1 MRSGCPAISAI
12 CAAVVNL
19 VGTLGPMPTTSPV
32 IEVNPSATRARVR
45 RLRRYVT
52 ENLLVDGDFICPHHA
67 ACLASRRPGDAFREG
82 TMSHVGRRYDLR
94 RNGRPLRIVVV
105 GQESGR
111 PQDPALQQ
119 RVDLE
124 ARYQQ
129 VHHRAGLQRHYYTD
143 KDAPGRNTHM
153 RGTTS
158 ALRLLVGAG
167 LGSGFDDEF
176 IKPVNGKA
184 FHLFDGFALVNRLL
198 CSAGP
203 PGTSQGRPTRT
214 MFRNCGQHFVAT
226 LSILKPTLLI
236 VQGAAVAKGVTQ
248 VIPMTAVHGEHLHEA
263 RLGED
268 RMVVCSFSH
277 PSAHG
282 SQRWGDRLD
291 APYLTEVVAPTLRKA
306 LKVL

>member
-1 MRSGCPAISAI
+1 
-12 CAAVVNL
+12 
-19 VGTLGPMPTTSPV
+19 MPVEQPV
-32 IEVNPSATRARVR
+32 IEVASSATRARLR

-52 ENLLVDGDFICPHHA
+52 ENLLIDGEFICPHHA
-67 ACLASRRPGDAFREG
+67 ACFASRHPDDDFREG

-111 PQDPALQQ
+111 PQNPSLQKL
-119 RVDLE
+119 VDLDT
-124 ARYQQ
+124 RYRQ
-129 VHHRAGLQRHYYTD
+129 VHDRAGLQRHYYSD
-143 KDAPGRNTHM
+143 KDAPGRNPHM

-158 ALRLLVGAG
+158 ALRVLLGAG
-167 LGSGFDDEF
+167 LGTRFEDEF

-184 FHLFDGFALVNRLL
+184 FHIFDGFALVNRLL

-203 PGTSQGRPTRT
+203 SGTSQGRPGRT
-214 MFRNCGQHFVAT
+214 MFRNCGQHFAAT
-226 LSILKPTLLI
+226 MTILKPTLLI
-236 VQGAAVAKGVTQ
+236 VQGVAVAKGVNQ
-248 VIPMTAVHGEHLHEA
+248 VISVTKAHGEHLHEA

-268 RMVVCSFSH
+268 RMLVCCFSH

-291 APYLTEVVAPTLRKA
+291 APYLTDVVTPTLREA
-306 LKVL
+306 LDLL

>member
-1 MRSGCPAISAI
+1 MIE
-12 CAAVVNL
+12 AV
-19 VGTLGPMPTTSPV
+19 
-32 IEVNPSATRARVR
+32 PSATRARLTK
-45 RLRRYVT
+45 LRRYVN
-52 ENLLVDGDFICPHHA
+52 ENLLTNGDFICQHYA
-67 ACLASRRPGDAFREG
+67 DCFASRRPGDAFREG
-82 TMSHVGRRYDLR
+82 TMSHVGRRFDLR

-119 RVDLE
+119 RVDLD

-129 VHHRAGLQRHYYTD
+129 VHGRAGLQRRYYTD
-143 KDAPGRNTHM
+143 TDAPGRNPHM

-158 ALRLLVGAG
+158 ALRLLFGAG
-167 LGSGFDDEF
+167 LGSRFDDEF
-176 IKPVNGKA
+176 IKPVSGRA

-203 PGTSQGRPTRT
+203 PGTSQGGPTRT
-214 MFRNCGQHFVAT
+214 MFRNCGQHFAAT
-226 LSILKPTLLI
+226 LSILQPTLLI
-236 VQGAAVAKGVTQ
+236 VQGAAVAKGVDQ
-248 VIPMTAVHGEHLHEA
+248 VIPVTRVHGEHLHEA

-306 LKVL
+306 LNLL